1 MLPLRCAKACDVCGC
16 SGARRRVIARVRRL
30 VMCVRALPV
39 RARDAPG
46 NSPWCMPTG
55 TTTPPMHKTALDMFV
70 IGIGII

>member
-1 MLPLRCAKACDVCGC
+1 M
-16 SGARRRVIARVRRL
+16 IARVRRL
-30 VMCVRALPV
+30 VMYVRALPV